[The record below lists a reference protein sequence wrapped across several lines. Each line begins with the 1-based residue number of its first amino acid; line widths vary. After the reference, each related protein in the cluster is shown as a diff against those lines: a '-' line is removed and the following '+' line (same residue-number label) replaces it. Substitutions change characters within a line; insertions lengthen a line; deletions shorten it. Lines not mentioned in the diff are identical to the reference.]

1 MIQNRVLTKLHL
13 ELLIAFESARTRLA
27 VAIASE
33 RKSTLP
39 DRLHYYM
46 ETAEQTRR
54 FMKKLRSA
62 NSDIDIVQERQEW
75 VHALENL
82 KQLPVQDKAVGL
94 CQILRDIIT
103 QLE

>member
-1 MIQNRVLTKLHL
+1 VVRNRVSTKLHW

-33 RKSTLP
+33 RKSTPP
-39 DRLHYYM
+39 DRLRYYM

-54 FMKKLRSA
+54 FMKKLRMA
-62 NSDIDIVQERQEW
+62 NSDIAQERQEW
-75 VHALENL
+75 LHALENL
-82 KQLPVQDKAVGL
+82 RQLPVQDRAVGL

-103 QLE
+103 RLE